1 MLSLKHILSHCA
13 LALILITSATV
24 ESSAQSSKQKWK
36 LIWQDEFNGR
46 DGSPVDKSKWTPE
59 VGGHGWGN
67 HELEYYTDRIDN
79 AFQSNGSLVIKAM
92 KEVFSGR
99 DNVRRGYTSAR
110 LITRQTFATTYG
122 RFEART

>member
-79 AFQSNGSLVIKAM
+79 TFQSNGSLVIKVI
-92 KEVFSGR
+92 KEEFTGHNNLTRS
-99 DNVRRGYTSAR
+99 YTSAR
-110 LITRQTFATTYG
+110 LITKHTLTTLYG
-122 RFEART
+122 RIEA